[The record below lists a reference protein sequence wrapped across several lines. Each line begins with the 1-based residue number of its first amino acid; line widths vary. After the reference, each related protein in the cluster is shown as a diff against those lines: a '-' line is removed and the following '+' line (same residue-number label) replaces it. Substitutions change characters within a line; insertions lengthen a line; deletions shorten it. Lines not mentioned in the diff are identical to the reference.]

1 MKYKLLALDIDS
13 TIVKDGQLESSP
25 RVYDAIQKASK
36 KINISLVTARSKTD
50 SFVMVKHLK
59 LESSFHAIE
68 NGAKIVNPNGEVE
81 YDLHIPH
88 SEVQNILN
96 VSKEYYEEVGFCIDS
111 HWNND
116 MEDPKD
122 QIVNGLS
129 FICHKPENAFIVAA
143 EIEKLE
149 NKYAVYPGRH
159 WSNLNWGC
167 VLIFNKDATKG
178 KGMGYIQ
185 RKLDIKVE
193 ETIAVGDGSTDTS
206 MFEYAGLKVA
216 MGNAEQVLKDKA
228 DIIAPSVYEDGL
240 AEIIEKYILQNNQ
253 E

>member
-1 MKYKLLALDIDS
+1 MIYKLLALDIDS
-13 TIVKDGQLESSP
+13 TIVKDGEIYSTS

-50 SFVMVKHLK
+50 SQVMIDHLK
-59 LESSFHAIE
+59 LNSSYHALE
-68 NGAKIVNPNGEVE
+68 NGAKIVNPKGEVE

-88 SEVQNILN
+88 SEVQQILDI
-96 VSKEYYEEVGFCIDS
+96 SKEYYEDVGFCIDN

-116 MEDPKD
+116 LEHPVD

-129 FICHKPENAFIVAA
+129 FICHNPENAYIVAA

-149 NKYAVYPGRH
+149 NNYAVYPGRH

-167 VLIFNKDATKG
+167 VLIFHKDATKG

-185 RKLDIKVE
+185 RKLNIKVE
-193 ETIAVGDGSTDTS
+193 ETIAVGDGATDTS

-216 MGNAEQVLKDKA
+216 MGNGEQTLKEKA
-228 DIIAPSVYEDGL
+228 DIIAPSVNDDGL
-240 AEIIEKYILQNNQ
+240 AEIIEKYVLNTS